1 MYKRKYYGGGMTPSK
16 DKRGNT
22 IPGMF
27 QGGGGNVGAEPKKRN
42 IFGRI
47 GAGIGNIFRN
57 DANDRSIKYQG
68 YKNPQVGS
76 GPVNPP
82 VITAVNPF
90 GNTANNQR
98 EGYNVNTG
106 KFGEP
111 KTKGINRQ
119 RIGFSR
125 GGSIGPNG
133 TL

>member
-1 MYKRKYYGGGMTPSK
+1 MNKRKYYGGGMTPSK
-16 DKRGNT
+16 DKRGNK

-27 QGGGGNVGAEPKKRN
+27 QTGGGGIKYNEGMGGPPKKRN

-76 GPVNPP
+76 GPVN
-82 VITAVNPF
+82 AF
-90 GNTANNQR
+90 GNTTNNR
-98 EGYNVNTG
+98 GGYNVNTG
-106 KFGEP
+106 TFGN
-111 KTKGINRQ
+111 TVNRQ
-119 RIGFSR
+119 REFGFRR